1 MATDA
6 LGSWNLSPSVPNS
19 TALTGA
25 TIALQLA
32 LGPTSTP
39 LGFDLSNGLLLTL
52 GNEFLMTKVD
62 HAEP

>member
-1 MATDA
+1 MPMATDA

-39 LGFDLSNGLLLTL
+39 LGFDLSKGLLLTL
-52 GNEFLMTKVD
+52 GN
-62 HAEP
+62 